1 MEFYKILSQN
11 HMEQHDFTKELDE
24 INIKYFT
31 GNKRNSIAIK
41 YNPEKFYNLLKND
54 KIFEKYQLS
63 STKQLL
69 FTNQKYL
76 FLINNRNKI
85 DFLKIIDYKLD
96 NISED
101 DAADYYGFDE
111 TEDLNEELKIIIE
124 EDEFNI
130 KEFIYKTKENNRRII
145 IQKNG
150 IIGFDEEILKDNK
163 ELMKQLIDILNFGN
177 KTVQ

>member
-11 HMEQHDFTKELDE
+11 HIKQHDFTKELDE

-41 YNPEKFYNLLKND
+41 YDPEKFYDLLKND

-76 FLINNRNKI
+76 FLINYRNKI

-124 EDEFNI
+124 ENEFNI
-130 KEFIYKTKENNRRII
+130 KEFIYKTKENNRKII
-145 IQKNG
+145 VQKNG
-150 IIGFDEEILKDNK
+150 VIGFDKEILKENK

-177 KTVQ
+177 KVLQ